1 MLSCYLT
8 QVFLPL
14 WRVAAN
20 IVNKQWRTADKRWR
34 SSLGGG
40 RGVTTPQRKRY
51 HITNHSQRS
60 QTRTGYD
67 LNNGKGTSVSVHG
80 MSEACIG

>member
-8 QVFLPL
+8 QVSLPL

-20 IVNKQWRTADKRWR
+20 IVNKQWRTSDKGWR

-40 RGVTTPQRKRY
+40 RGVTTPQRKKY
-51 HITNHSQRS
+51 HITNHSQRPRIRS
-60 QTRTGYD
+60 DLWYD
-67 LNNGKGTSVSVHG
+67 LNNGKGTSVSLHG
-80 MSEACIG
+80 M